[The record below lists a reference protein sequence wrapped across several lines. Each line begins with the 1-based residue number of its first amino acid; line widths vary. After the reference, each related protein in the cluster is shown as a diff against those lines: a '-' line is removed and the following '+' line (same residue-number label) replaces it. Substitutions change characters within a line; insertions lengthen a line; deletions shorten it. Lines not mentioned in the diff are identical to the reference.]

1 MSDWDA
7 SEVRPLAVEVLG
19 ERYRRYRLSDPAA
32 EEAVARSLQRYG
44 QMAPVVVCVHDGT
57 AEVVD
62 GFKRLAAARL
72 LLPRWPTLSVR
83 LLSVDERAAKAAIY
97 ALNRVSSTT
106 HELEEAWIVH
116 ALVREDGLS
125 QVEAAALL
133 GRHKSWVCRRL
144 ALLERLAP
152 PAQEDLRLGL
162 MSVSVARQVVRL
174 PAGNQTEV
182 LQVTRRDGL
191 NAAEVRGVVDLL
203 LASASHE
210 QEEYVLAKPREALQ
224 QAHGATPRAWDPRL
238 SVAGNGRAV
247 PVTRDAPTP
256 GSVWPCCKNASTNW
270 DRWHAVSSTA
280 CAPSSVKA
288 NTRRSTSWHC
298 WPATT
303 SPTGWPPWNG
313 PTASVPIPWLR
324 SSASWPLPPSPEA
337 SWPSWPSRN
346 ASTSNRTC
354 ATIPWQR
361 DPRLTINTY

>member
-7 SEVRPLAVEVLG
+7 SEVRPLALEVLG

-32 EEAVARSLQRYG
+32 EEVMARSLQRYG
-44 QMAPVVVCVHDGT
+44 QIAPVVVCLHDGS
-57 AEVVD
+57 AEVID

-72 LLPRWPTLSVR
+72 LLPRWATLCVR
-83 LLSVDERAAKAAIY
+83 LLPVDERAAKAAIY
-97 ALNRVSSTT
+97 ALNRVSHST

-152 PAQEDLRLGL
+152 AAKEDLRLGL

-203 LASASHE
+203 LAAASRE
-210 QEEYVLAKPREALQ
+210 QEEYVLAKPREAVQ
-224 QAHGATPRAWDPRL
+224 QAQGTTPRVWDPRL
-238 SVAGNGRAV
+238 SVAGNRVARRVVGLLDDLERLEHWLLHRGRAEL
-247 PVTRDAPTP
+247 
-256 GSVWPCCKNASTNW
+256 
-270 DRWHAVSSTA
+270 
-280 CAPSSVKA
+280 APSDRSLLSSPF
-288 NTRRSTSWHC
+288 TRLVRDTVVVAELVGDLLEEMHTS
-298 WPATT
+298 
-303 SPTGWPPWNG
+303 
-313 PTASVPIPWLR
+313 
-324 SSASWPLPPSPEA
+324 
-337 SWPSWPSRN
+337 
-346 ASTSNRTC
+346 
-354 ATIPWQR
+354 
-361 DPRLTINTY
+361 